1 MSKKLDTVKMI
12 TETILLYKSKPRQT
26 KEVILTIQK
35 LQQQL
40 DSGLR
45 SNERFYHLYLSNY
58 FTRSQK

>member
-26 KEVILTIQK
+26 KEVILKIQK

-40 DSGLR
+40 DTIKKT
-45 SNERFYHLYLSNY
+45 NEKRPE
-58 FTRSQK
+58 